1 MGERENFHSGNKC
14 RDNSQQRTER
24 IEQLLGD
31 LIGLTAKMN
40 VRITNEEN
48 QLAELEFILARLD
61 SRYKIL
67 QKKQESIQLRLAKL
81 ENGQSAEINKR
92 QSFVLEGRDRFPQSS
107 ERM

>member
-1 MGERENFHSGNKC
+1 MGERKSFCSCNEC
-14 RDNSQQRTER
+14 RGQTQQRTER

-40 VRITNEEN
+40 VRIANEEN

-67 QKKQESIQLRLAKL
+67 EKKHESILLRLAKL
-81 ENGQSAEINKR
+81 SAEMNRR

-107 ERM
+107 DRL